1 MWWRGGPSR
10 RLPPLPA
17 LTPLGVPGT
26 HFSPQV
32 MHRLLYFDCYRK
44 HPSAGLS
51 TRLAPWPYIW
61 GALVG
66 VIRALAGRHAV
77 EFQRQPAQT
86 VALGMQILQ
95 VRASPAATRGGRGS
109 SRALG

>member
-1 MWWRGGPSR
+1 
-10 RLPPLPA
+10 
-17 LTPLGVPGT
+17 
-26 HFSPQV
+26 